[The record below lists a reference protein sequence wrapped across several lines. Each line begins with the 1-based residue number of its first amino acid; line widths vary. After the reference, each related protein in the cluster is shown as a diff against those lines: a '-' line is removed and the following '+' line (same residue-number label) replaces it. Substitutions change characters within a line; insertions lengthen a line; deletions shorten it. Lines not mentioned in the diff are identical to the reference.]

1 MKRIVMAAA
10 AMILSAVL
18 LLTLGERT
26 FSAEEDVDIATL
38 SARVDRHLSLYEYG
52 KAVKLIEK
60 YPDITADPAFDKA
73 KNILLVHF
81 TEIAKGYYNETERY
95 IVRQETYGNE
105 TISDQKGRLSPEN
118 FKEHLTA
125 EEMTAFD
132 RVVITRQKTEEER
145 YAHTTVKIEI
155 FGKTTVYPPEDITLD
170 KRTKVTNEYT
180 DSAALLEDVKTNIG
194 IYRYA
199 AAVKLLEENPRL
211 SSKPEFDDVKAELL
225 VYFTEEARQMYIS
238 AATYVTKQEVM
249 GYPLDDGCEGY
260 DRENRRLDP
269 GALSGF
275 MSFKEKVLVNR
286 VSIICTNEKD
296 VDFKVKINFCGMTAY
311 YPANDA
317 KI

>member
-1 MKRIVMAAA
+1 MKRIVMTAA

-18 LLTLGERT
+18 LLTLGEST
-26 FSAEEDVDIATL
+26 FSADEGVDIAAL
-38 SARVDRHLSLYEYG
+38 SARVDKHISLYEYG
-52 KAVKLIEK
+52 KAVRLIEK

-81 TEIAKGYYNETERY
+81 TEIAKEYFMETERY

-105 TISDQKGRLSPEN
+105 IISDKKGRLSPEN

-132 RVVITRQKTEEER
+132 RVVITRQKTQEEQ
-145 YAHTTVKIEI
+145 YTHTAVKIEI
-155 FGKTTVYPPEDITLD
+155 FGTTAVYPPEDIKLD

-211 SSKPEFDDVKAELL
+211 SRKPEFDDIKAELL
-225 VYFTEEARQMYIS
+225 VYFTEEARKMFTHACTYI
-238 AATYVTKQEVM
+238 TKQEVM

-269 GALSGF
+269 GVLSNL
-275 MSFKEKVLVNR
+275 MSFKEKMLVNR
-286 VSIICTNEKD
+286 VSIICTNEED
-296 VDFKVKINFCGMTAY
+296 VDLKVKINFCGMTAY
-311 YPANDA
+311 YPANDV